1 MVILSQSDIF
11 SLGAT
16 MYEVCTDEALPAD
29 GEGWHKIRNDK
40 LDFMSS
46 IPPFSS
52 TPATAALITNNNTPR
67 ELQDII
73 RSMMSR
79 DPSTRPSAAELLRKR
94 PLLSEQEKQLI
105 AEKNKVKSLEEQKFH
120 TSFTPGRNKK
130 RLVRSSTWD
139 AGYLFR

>member
-1 MVILSQSDIF
+1 M
-11 SLGAT
+11 GAT
-16 MYEVCTDEALPAD
+16 LYEVCIDEPLPAE
-29 GEGWHKIRNDK
+29 GEGWHKIRNND
-40 LDFMSS
+40 LDFTPSS
-46 IPPFSS
+46 GSS
-52 TPATAALITNNNTPR
+52 SAPATAVLNSNNSTPK
-67 ELQDII
+67 ELQEIL

-79 DPSTRPSAAELLRKR
+79 DASCRPSAAELLRKR

-120 TSFTPGRNKK
+120 TSFTADRNKK